1 MTEVRQ
7 PSGKASQRWDWIGQ
21 IQPFKYLLDLRGR
34 MKIGPKLRI
43 GFGVL
48 ILLMLVGY
56 GWGIVAGNQATAEIN
71 RTTNL
76 RAPLALASGQ
86 AQANWL
92 RMESNVQ
99 AYLALG
105 DETYRINYE
114 IAQKK
119 FEGNIRELE
128 AILDQTRDLDSPEYQ
143 ELSKTL
149 AEIRLRYNTWRE
161 LVPELFELRDDQLRR

>member
-1 MTEVRQ
+1 MGQGLHLTMTQ
-7 PSGKASQRWDWIGQ
+7 NKAKHRLEWLGQ
-21 IQPFKYLLDLRGR
+21 IQPFKYLLQLRR
-34 MKIGPKLRI
+34 RLKIGPKLRI

-56 GWGIVAGNQATAEIN
+56 GWGIVAGNKATEEIN

-92 RMESNVQ
+92 RMEANVQ

-105 DETYRINYE
+105 DKSYQVDYIL
-114 IAQKK
+114 AQKD
-119 FEGNIRELE
+119 FEGDIRQLE
-128 AILDQTRDLDSPEYQ
+128 AILNQSGDLEAPEYK

-149 AEIRLRYNTWRE
+149 AEIRLRYNTWRD
-161 LVPELFELRDDQLRR
+161 LVP